1 VNRPSSSFGPWSTS
15 WPYSGDVTFNNV
27 YNTRAVDSYED
38 EQNLCCK
45 EENICEKVTKKA
57 SLKANFCMIASM
69 PTSLDYS
76 RGPAR
81 S

>member
-1 VNRPSSSFGPWSTS
+1 
-15 WPYSGDVTFNNV
+15 V